1 MSFSSWKILNF
12 NKRTMRPKRA
22 SFSIFREL
30 RAPVSFSSPLAAA
43 DKFKD
48 RSTIASTTQMTSNQL
63 QYQSAP
69 HIYSIKPKTRI
80 FTTISPTKNKVK
92 AISKATQTPWSGEM
106 SWLNPA
112 TTALINMTMD
122 GTTSSISRKVASSS
136 VSSSESLVLNEFR
149 KKLLRRDALDFK
161 DFMWSVIFGGLE
173 AGGRGV
179 SGSDGAL
186 SPLQLAESSFVSPL
200 APSPGGSMG
209 SPSKICGLSF
219 SLSHKAPGSCTVLSW
234 RFRVDT
240 VAIGGNGGMEPL

>member
-1 MSFSSWKILNF
+1 MSFNSWKILNF
-12 NKRTMRPKRA
+12 SKRTMRPKRA

-48 RSTIASTTQMTSNQL
+48 KSTIASMTQMTSNQL

-69 HIYSIKPKTRI
+69 HIYSMKPKTRI

-92 AISKATQTPWSGEM
+92 AISKATQMPCSGEM

-112 TTALINMTMD
+112 TTALINITMD

-149 KKLLRRDALDFK
+149 KKLLRRDALDFN
-161 DFMWSVIFGGLE
+161 DLMSVIFGGLE

-186 SPLQLAESSFVSPL
+186 SPLQLAESSFASPL
-200 APSPGGSMG
+200 APSPGGSLG
-209 SPSKICGLSF
+209 SPSKTCRLRF

-240 VAIGGNGGMEPL
+240 VAMGGNGGIEPL